1 MCCTLVFCVDSLR
14 CLTCL
19 SPILNQIHS
28 ETCRSGSPSQR
39 DSTHACAGQL
49 SADDANISKTRGAA
63 VSSATPESACR
74 DSTMWDR
81 PQGTQEIHMA
91 TGLDKS
97 PGGVWA
103 VYVLVSW
110 PGAAGTGL
118 TDTHTHTHVM
128 LCTHATCCCGS
139 YVFAPYCVLCLPA
152 GERSLWFSAP
162 AVFIILLKELV
173 VSFIL

>member
-1 MCCTLVFCVDSLR
+1 MLVFCVDSLR

-28 ETCRSGSPSQR
+28 ETCHSGSPSQR
-39 DSTHACAGQL
+39 DSTRVRACGQL

-81 PQGTQEIHMA
+81 PQGPQEIHMA

-118 TDTHTHTHVM
+118 TDTHT
-128 LCTHATCCCGS
+128 CCCGS
-139 YVFAPYCVLCLPA
+139 YVLDVFAPYCALCLSA
-152 GERSLWFSAP
+152 GERSLWCSAP